1 MAIKVVIFCKSPL
14 VMIGAVEHKV
24 YTGPAADL
32 SLALRGRPYW
42 MLLKLHWSMEGQK
55 SLAGLAVA
63 YRQHAAEFPEHRLFY
78 MCNTEREL
86 LGLQQ
91 AGVPS
96 LLCNHNIF
104 VSDKIFDVQPA
115 ERKEFDAIYNARP
128 VPYKRHELC
137 ANVPRL
143 ALIYYATGAEERKRV
158 KWLKSVLPDAAF
170 VNDIEA
176 GKCLQ
181 GLANPKARDFVRRTL
196 EQHNHVALRP
206 DRVATFCNRAKIGL
220 CLSAIEG
227 AMYASMEYLMCGLP
241 VVSTVNR
248 GGRDFYF
255 DPEFCATVPADP
267 VAVGEAVAMLIER
280 RIAPQYVR
288 AKTLAKV
295 AHDRNRFL
303 NFVQAIYA
311 GQNVTRSASVD
322 WNGAFV
328 HTMTEMLPLDRILRP
343 K

>member
-1 MAIKVVIFCKSPL
+1 
-14 VMIGAVEHKV
+14 
-24 YTGPAADL
+24 
-32 SLALRGRPYW
+32 
-42 MLLKLHWSMEGQK
+42 
-55 SLAGLAVA
+55 
-63 YRQHAAEFPEHRLFY
+63 
-78 MCNTEREL
+78 
-86 LGLQQ
+86 
-91 AGVPS
+91 
-96 LLCNHNIF
+96 
-104 VSDKIFDVQPA
+104 
-115 ERKEFDAIYNARP
+115 
-128 VPYKRHELC
+128 
-137 ANVPRL
+137 
-143 ALIYYATGAEERKRV
+143 
-158 KWLKSVLPDAAF
+158 LPDAAF

-181 GLANPKARDFVRRTL
+181 GLANPNARDFVKRTL
-196 EQHNHVALRP
+196 EQHGHIALRP
-206 DRVATFCNRAKIGL
+206 DRIATFCNRAKIGL

-241 VVSTVNR
+241 VVSIVNR

-255 DPEFCATVPADP
+255 DPEFCVTVPADP

-311 GQNVTRSASVD
+311 EENVTRSASDD
-322 WNGAFV
+322 WDGAFV